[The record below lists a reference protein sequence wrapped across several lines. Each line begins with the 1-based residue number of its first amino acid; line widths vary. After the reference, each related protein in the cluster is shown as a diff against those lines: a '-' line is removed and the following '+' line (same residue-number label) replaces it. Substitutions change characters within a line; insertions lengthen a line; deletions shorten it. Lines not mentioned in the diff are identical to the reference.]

1 MLFYCLV
8 DCLNIAVRNNRL
20 PILFDASSGELKT
33 LSGFRHQKVSADG
46 KSKRTLKKE
55 GRPVNTTEKEKP
67 LLVVI
72 TGRTD
77 KIMFL

>member
-1 MLFYCLV
+1 L
-8 DCLNIAVRNNRL
+8 DQRKI
-20 PILFDASSGELKT
+20 STG
-33 LSGFRHQKVSADG
+33 G

-77 KIMFL
+77 KIIFL